1 MKSINPYLN
10 FPGNTEMLGLK
21 QKIITTTKMKLNFTS
36 ILVTGITAF
45 MLSILWYSPL
55 MFGKIWES
63 YRHLP
68 NPSIPQWTLLFA
80 PLREIIASYVLA
92 VLIVRLQIKDWNAA
106 AKLMLLLWLAFQA
119 VGMAG
124 AILWDN
130 MQWQL
135 GAVHAGDWLMK
146 MLFMGIVLTLWHNKK
161 RKVN

>member
-1 MKSINPYLN
+1 MA
-10 FPGNTEMLGLK
+10 
-21 QKIITTTKMKLNFTS
+21 TTKIKLNFIA

-55 MFGKIWES
+55 MFGNIWEL
-63 YRHLP
+63 YRHPP
-68 NPSIPQWTLLFA
+68 NPSIPQWTMLFA
-80 PLREIIASYVLA
+80 PLREIIAAYVLA
-92 VLIVRLQIKDWNAA
+92 LLIARLELRDWKATTS
-106 AKLMLLLWLAFQA
+106 LILLLWLAFQA

-146 MLFMGIVLTLWHNKK
+146 MLFMGIALTLWKDKK
-161 RKVN
+161 GVVI